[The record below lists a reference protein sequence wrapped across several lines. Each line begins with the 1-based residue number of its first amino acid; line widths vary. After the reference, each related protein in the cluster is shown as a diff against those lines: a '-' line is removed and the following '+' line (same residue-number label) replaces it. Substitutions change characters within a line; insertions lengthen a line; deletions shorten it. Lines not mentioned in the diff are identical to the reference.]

1 MANPNPLPPPEHSR
15 WRKGTSGN
23 PAGRPRGR
31 SVTER
36 LLRLLESDR
45 LDGVE
50 LAPGTTI
57 AHAVAETLIRE
68 ALKGKHQAM
77 AMLLDRCEGRV
88 APSIKP
94 VEGAALAGPT
104 VVFYIPHNGRD
115 GAGPAEVEA
124 GQGEARESGEGGP
137 PLPPAELR

>member
-1 MANPNPLPPPEHSR
+1 MANSNPTPPPVHSR
-15 WRKGTSGN
+15 FRPGQSGN
-23 PAGRPRGR
+23 PAGRSRGR

-50 LAPGTTI
+50 LAPGTTV

-68 ALKGKHQAM
+68 ALKGKHQAL
-77 AMLLDRCEGRV
+77 AMLLDRCEGKV
-88 APSIKP
+88 AQP
-94 VEGAALAGPT
+94 VKASEGAALTGPS

-115 GAGPAEVEA
+115 GTGPAE
-124 GQGEARESGEGGP
+124 GEARESGE
-137 PLPPAELR
+137 